1 MYNWFNFVDCPPL
14 KNADESC
21 WLNPLENCSLIL
33 TRINIREALGF
44 PSLHC
49 WWSRNL
55 ELGLSRPM
63 RGRLARPLDQSR
75 VSTRKK
81 AYCSLLYSK
90 EQKTHDWP
98 LIRKRI
104 GFREC
109 LAKPRWRP
117 YVLNGYISMQSWKKT
132 QQKCYLLTCDSPKPH
147 LRIIHYWLFHTYIR
161 AAVTFQVRIFE
172 L

>member
-75 VSTRKK
+75 ASKRKK
-81 AYCSLLYSK
+81 DCCSLLYSK

-117 YVLNGYISMQSWKKT
+117 YVLNGYISMQSWKKNST
-132 QQKCYLLTCDSPKPH
+132 KVLSVDLWQSKTTSSYHPLL
-147 LRIIHYWLFHTYIR
+147 IIPYIHKSSCN
-161 AAVTFQVRIFE
+161 FPG
-172 L
+172 